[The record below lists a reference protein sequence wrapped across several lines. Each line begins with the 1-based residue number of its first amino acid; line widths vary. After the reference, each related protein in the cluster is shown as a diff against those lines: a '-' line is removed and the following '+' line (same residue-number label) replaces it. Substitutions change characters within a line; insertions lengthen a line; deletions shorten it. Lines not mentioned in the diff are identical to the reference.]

1 MASLDG
7 ISDKPDG
14 GSRALPWFTACVGLL
29 ATVVAAGLAVG
40 GHGEVAVAVGAVGV
54 AVAGTGGLRVTV
66 NVRR

>member
-1 MASLDG
+1 M
-7 ISDKPDG
+7 
-14 GSRALPWFTACVGLL
+14 PWFTACVGLL
-29 ATVVAAGLAVG
+29 AVVAAVVLALS